1 MMEDANNQVDYNDL
15 SVVVIQLWELK
26 IFLESLESE
35 REKFLEEKREE
46 LIDNLNSMEYL
57 LKIVYLF
64 TDVEVEVQDD
74 QEVHDNIEAGLSI
87 MRHFLDCLES
97 DGILE
102 EFVEEKIEEFNE
114 SLSNLEFVLQIIYL
128 FTYEAGLAI
137 INEIRDLIDN
147 DNV

>member
-35 REKFLEEKREE
+35 REKFLDEKREE

-64 TDVEVEVQDD
+64 TDVEVEVQDEEDHEDPHSLLRSPPVTQSGAGWYRGD
-74 QEVHDNIEAGLSI
+74 QCPALP
-87 MRHFLDCLES
+87 L
-97 DGILE
+97 
-102 EFVEEKIEEFNE
+102 
-114 SLSNLEFVLQIIYL
+114 
-128 FTYEAGLAI
+128 
-137 INEIRDLIDN
+137 
-147 DNV
+147 